1 MDLTLDDFESS
12 VDAKIVS
19 RGLRYWEDEHVDTPE
34 EREDGEWVAVVY
46 GTDPYE
52 VHITLERGRATRYR
66 CTCPYDLGPVCK
78 HVVATLYALRQHLPE
93 HAPQAA
99 EGLDGDESIAP
110 QGARK
115 GRRKQKTV
123 AERIDE
129 ALATISPE
137 TAQDL
142 LRRVALD
149 YPEVRVL
156 VFAESTSADG
166 TSTKADYKRIIR
178 ESVRAARARGGFI
191 DYRSSSQASRGALEV
206 LDQAESLLANGR
218 LERALLAYQ
227 AIVEQLAPVLEQ
239 ADDSDGDIGG
249 CIESALE
256 GLQQCAQQADDAQLR
271 KTLHAYCLRE
281 SQKDKYS
288 GWGWE
293 WEFLGVAGLVATSAA
308 EVEELFLAVDEHI
321 QAVGGRPAVSYYD
334 EERAAEIKL
343 GVLRRQ
349 GDAAAVEEFVVEHLH
364 LPAVREQEIERAY
377 DDGRLDDVTRLAHE
391 GISQSEEQRL
401 PGLHREWREWL
412 LRVAVDNSD
421 TNGIREHARELF
433 LIEGRFAHYETLK
446 ETYSA
451 SEWPTQVDELL
462 SGVWGQRRWYAGGIA
477 SEILI
482 REERW
487 EKLLDL
493 ASQQPSFESLDAHRK
508 HLEPRFPEQMVN
520 LYSHVS
526 RAMLAETTGRATY
539 QRACQL
545 LRRIRSLGDE
555 ARVEELIEE
564 FQEQYKRRRALLE
577 ELESV

>member
-1 MDLTLDDFESS
+1 MDLTLNDFESS
-12 VDAKIVS
+12 VDARIVS
-19 RGLRYWEDEHVDTPE
+19 RGLQYWEDGHVDMLE
-34 EREDGEWVAVVY
+34 EREDGEWAAVVY

-52 VHITLERGRATRYR
+52 VHVTLEHGRTTRYR

-78 HVVATLYALRQHLPE
+78 HVVSTLYALRQNLPE
-93 HAPQAA
+93 YAPQVA
-99 EGLDGDESIAP
+99 EGFDGDGLGVP

-137 TAQDL
+137 TAQGL

-156 VFAESTSADG
+156 VLAESTSVDG

-178 ESVRAARARGGFI
+178 ESVRAARTRGGFI

-206 LDQAESLLANGR
+206 LDQAESLIANGR
-218 LERALLAYQ
+218 LERALSAYQ
-227 AIVEQLAPVLEQ
+227 AIVEQLTPVLEQ

-256 GLQQCAQQADDAQLR
+256 GLQQCAQQADDARLR
-271 KTLHAYCLRE
+271 KTLCAYCLRE
-281 SQKDKYS
+281 SEKDKYH

-293 WEFLGVAGLVATSAA
+293 WDFLAVAGIVATSAS
-308 EVEELFLAVDEHI
+308 EVEELFLALDARIRVDGDR
-321 QAVGGRPAVSYYD
+321 AFPSYYN
-334 EERAAEIKL
+334 EERVAEIKL

-349 GDAAAVEEFVVEHLH
+349 GDASAVEEFVAEHLY

-377 DDGRLDDVTRLAHE
+377 NDGRLDDVARLAHE
-391 GISQSEEQRL
+391 GIGESEEQHL

-412 LRVAVDNSD
+412 LRVAVDGSD
-421 TNGIREHARELF
+421 TNGVREHARELF
-433 LIEGRFAHYETLK
+433 LTGGRFPHYETLK
-446 ETYSA
+446 ETYPA
-451 SEWPTQVDELL
+451 SEWPAQVDELL
-462 SGVWGQRRWYAGGIA
+462 RRAWGQQRRYADDIA

-493 ASQQPSFESLDAHRK
+493 VSQRPSFESLSAHRK
-508 HLEPRFPEQMVN
+508 HLEPRFPEPMVN
-520 LYSHVS
+520 LYSHVL
-526 RAMLAETTGRATY
+526 REMLAETTGRATY

-564 FQEQYKRRRALLE
+564 FQEQYKRRRALME